1 MLESSLSHREL
12 PNNQKTPMA
21 SFYTKSSENY
31 SKISINRPILSSHSS
46 VVNLSQESGDREF
59 QDFITQMILNLVA
72 QTEAELIAI
81 STITQKYKETTAQ
94 KN

>member
-1 MLESSLSHREL
+1 MLESSLSQYKL
-12 PNNQKTPMA
+12 TNNQKTSTA
-21 SFYTKSSENY
+21 SFSSKNSENCA
-31 SKISINRPILSSHSS
+31 KISINRPILPSHSRATTP
-46 VVNLSQESGDREF
+46 SQEGKDREF
-59 QDFITQMILNLVA
+59 QDLITQMILNLVA